1 MVINKGYTI
10 IVVHVGQMLRKAGR
24 AIMNMDQAYAD
35 RIKGMYGV
43 QDGAPTG
50 EGLAA
55 LSQALGAGFLGG
67 VSQREIMQDSTNSR
81 AGKAAY
87 SLANLGARYAAP
99 TVGVAA
105 AYHGI
110 QGLMPGEQT
119 SGTVMPQ

>member
-1 MVINKGYTI
+1 
-10 IVVHVGQMLRKAGR
+10 MLRKAGQM
-24 AIMNMDQAYAD
+24 IMNMDQAYAD

-55 LSQALGAGFLGG
+55 ISQALGAGFLGG
-67 VSQREIMQDSTNSR
+67 VSQREIMQDATSNKV
-81 AGKAAY
+81 GKAGYAL
-87 SLANLGARYAAP
+87 SNLGARYAAP
-99 TVGVAA
+99 TAGVAA

-110 QGLMPGEQT
+110 QGLMSTEQT

>member
-1 MVINKGYTI
+1 
-10 IVVHVGQMLRKAGR
+10 MLRKAGQM
-24 AIMNMDQAYAD
+24 IMNMDQAYAD

-55 LSQALGAGFLGG
+55 ISQALGAGFLGG
-67 VSQREIMQDSTNSR
+67 VSQREIIRDDPSNR

-99 TVGVAA
+99 TAGVAA

-110 QGLMPGEQT
+110 QGLMSTEQT
-119 SGTVMPQ
+119 SGTLMP

>member
-1 MVINKGYTI
+1 MRDDTSN
-10 IVVHVGQMLRKAGR
+10 
-24 AIMNMDQAYAD
+24 
-35 RIKGMYGV
+35 
-43 QDGAPTG
+43 
-50 EGLAA
+50 
-55 LSQALGAGFLGG
+55 
-67 VSQREIMQDSTNSR
+67 R

-99 TVGVAA
+99 TAGVAA